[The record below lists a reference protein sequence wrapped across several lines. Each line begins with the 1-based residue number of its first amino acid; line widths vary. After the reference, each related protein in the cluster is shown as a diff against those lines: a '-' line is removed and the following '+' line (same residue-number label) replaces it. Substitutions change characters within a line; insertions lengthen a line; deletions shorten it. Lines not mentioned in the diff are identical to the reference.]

1 MLGPMPDTA
10 KVFERAERAVVTA
23 LGKAPTGLQRLIGGR
38 APTADGVP
46 IEPEVGAAL
55 RLLALVPG
63 SSFED
68 LPLDRARAQIDA
80 EAAVF
85 GGAPIPMAE
94 VRDLQIPAS
103 GMPLPARLYRAD
115 PRDRDRLLVY
125 FHGGGWVVGSL
136 TSADTACR
144 FLARNA
150 GVSVLSVDYRL
161 APEHPFP
168 AAPDD
173 ALAAFRFA
181 VEQAGPWG
189 HDPSR
194 IAVGGDS
201 AGGNLAAVLCQDL
214 RTAHEVRPAFQLLF
228 FPVTDLSTK
237 HPSYQH
243 FAEGFFLTEKQM
255 DWYRGHYLG
264 SHPATDPRVSPLL
277 AEDLTGLPPAYVA
290 VSGFDVLRDEGEA
303 YARRLSAAGITVG
316 LRRHDRLI
324 HAFVNSTGVG
334 HSSREAFLEACGA
347 LRAGIGAGT
356 APR

>member
-1 MLGPMPDTA
+1 MADTA
-10 KVFERAERAVVTA
+10 KIVERVERAVVTA
-23 LGKAPTGLQRLIGGR
+23 LGKAPTGVQRAIGGR

-55 RLLALVPG
+55 RLLSLVPG

-68 LPLDRARAQIDA
+68 LPLDQARSQVDA

-85 GGAPIPMAE
+85 GGAPIPMHE
-94 VRDLQIPAS
+94 VRDVRIPTPD
-103 GMPLPARLYRAD
+103 GGIDARLYRAD
-115 PRDRDRLLVY
+115 ARDADRLLIY

-136 TSADTACR
+136 RSADTACR
-144 FLARNA
+144 FLARHA
-150 GVSVLSVDYRL
+150 GVSVLSVNYRL
-161 APEHPFP
+161 APENPFP

-181 VEQAGPWG
+181 VDQAELWG
-189 HDPSR
+189 HDPHLIS
-194 IAVGGDS
+194 VGGDS
-201 AGGNLAAVLCQDL
+201 AGGNLTAVLCQDL
-214 RTAHEVRPAFQLLF
+214 RTADEVRPAFQLLF

-237 HPSYQH
+237 HPSYRE
-243 FAEGFFLTEKQM
+243 FADGFFLTEKQM

-264 SHPATDPRVSPLL
+264 TQPATDPRVSPLL

-303 YARRLSAAGITVG
+303 YARRMAAAGVRVG

-356 APR
+356 AQR

>member
-1 MLGPMPDTA
+1 MADKTFRDRL
-10 KVFERAERAVVTA
+10 ERGVVVA
-23 LGKAPTGLQRLIGGR
+23 LGR
-38 APTADGVP
+38 APRSIQRAIAGRPPQSQGALLD
-46 IEPEVGAAL
+46 PEVGAAL
-55 RLLALVPG
+55 RLMQLG
-63 SSFED
+63 SEPSFED
-68 LPLDRARAQIDA
+68 LPLPGARAQIDRETA
-80 EAAVF
+80 LF
-85 GGAPIPMAE
+85 GGPPLPMSYVRSLPIPT
-94 VRDLQIPAS
+94 PA
-103 GMPLPARLYRAD
+103 GDIEGRLYVARETDA
-115 PRDRDRLLVY
+115 DRLLVY
-125 FHGGGWVVGSL
+125 FHGGGWVLGGLDGWESV
-136 TSADTACR
+136 CR
-144 FLARNA
+144 FLATHA
-150 GVSVLSVDYRL
+150 GVAVLSVDYRL

-168 AAPDD
+168 AAPED

-181 VEQAGPWG
+181 VAQAAEWG
-189 HDPSR
+189 HDPER

-214 RTAHEVRPAFQLLF
+214 RSAPETSPAFQLLF
-228 FPVTDLSTK
+228 YPVTDLTSK
-237 HPSYQH
+237 RASYREFQ
-243 FAEGFFLTEKQM
+243 EGYFLTEKQM

-277 AEDLTGLPPAYVA
+277 AKDLTGLPPAYVA